1 MMVKQ
6 LLLVGIGGGVGS
18 MLRFLV
24 SVTTSKYVQ
33 SAFPV
38 PTLLI
43 NLSGCFLIGILAGI
57 FAYPPYTDN
66 NMRFLLVTGFCGGYT
81 TFSTFAH
88 ENLLLIENEQVFM
101 AIGYTLLSVVLGIA
115 LVWAGMWVS
124 QTAYSR

>member
-1 MMVKQ
+1 
-6 LLLVGIGGGVGS
+6 

-43 NLSGCFLIGILAGI
+43 NLLGCFLIGILAGI
-57 FAYPPYTDN
+57 FAQPPYADN
-66 NMRFLLVTGFCGGYT
+66 NLRFLLVTGFCGGYT